1 MLFFKKVKKKLNGL
15 WFPQLI
21 LVGKPAKTQ
30 EVAERLAR
38 ESTGSP
44 ADVHAV
50 IRALP
55 DVMAEIMAEGR
66 SVQLEGLGT
75 FYYTCQAS
83 GKGVDSEA
91 KVNANQI
98 TAVRVQFL
106 PARQREGTQMTRS
119 LVGNLT
125 FTEWRGKEPQED
137 SGNDGGGKGDDY
149 LEENPLG

>member
-38 ESTGSP
+38 ESTVSP

-83 GKGVDSEA
+83 GKGVDSEE

-106 PARQREGTQMTRS
+106 PARQREGTQMTRA

-125 FTEWRGKEPQED
+125 FTEWRGKD
-137 SGNDGGGKGDDY
+137 SEEGGSSTGPDGG
-149 LEENPLG
+149 LEEDPLG